1 MVMGSPVTVRA
12 PFYTRIQGFR
22 LSDILVER
30 LCYSPS
36 FLLLAPSPI
45 TMNTTKSTC
54 PGCHKGFIHRGL
66 AQHIAKTNNKRCHAV
81 YTVFPLQSLLRSYP
95 YEQALLTLTPNSTSW
110 SQPDWTF
117 GSKHLSGHDRTPDS
131 PGLPPL
137 GNVTGNMDDG
147 KLTLRQSG
155 LTLKTYTSYECRCR

>member
-1 MVMGSPVTVRA
+1 MGSPVTVHA

-30 LCYSPS
+30 LRYSPS

-45 TMNTTKSTC
+45 TMNAAKSTC
-54 PGCHKGFIHRGL
+54 PGCHKGFTHRRL
-66 AQHIAKTNNKRCHAV
+66 AQHIAKTNDERCCAV
-81 YTVFPLQSLLRSYP
+81 YTAFPLQSLLRSYP
-95 YEQALLTLTPNSTSW
+95 YKQALLTLTLNSTLW

-117 GSKHLSGHDRTPDS
+117 GSEHLSGHDGTPDS